1 MNLFISSFNVSG
13 ESSRDPTTR
22 IRLAIHAGSEGS
34 FERSRAFGRALRF
47 RPPLTTALSRKS
59 RLLLRAGRRLLDLVG
74 RHRPSVPSASEPDE
88 RDAAI
93 ARVSAAGFGTTGRAR
108 SASSAGSRT

>member
-1 MNLFISSFNVSG
+1 MNIFISSFNVSG
-13 ESSRDPTTR
+13 ESSRDPMTR
-22 IRLAIHAGSEGS
+22 IRLAIHAGSEVS

-59 RLLLRAGRRLLDLVG
+59 RLLLRAGRPLLDLVG
-74 RHRPSVPSASEPDE
+74 RHRPSKPFPSE

-93 ARVSAAGFGTTGRAR
+93 ARVSAAGSGTTGRAR